1 VICLILDDMT
11 KPGQDRAVA
20 TDPRMRGGR
29 DHLVVCGDDA
39 LTLRMVEELTVRYGE
54 EVTVIMPSARHTHR
68 LMIARL
74 PGVRIIERAGR
85 RGPVMNSGLATGWSW
100 WPPGPGSA
108 GCSRAAAPGDRRQP
122 KMPETGS
129 PQRSLA
135 ELRSGQIFRL
145 VLLSQL

>member
-54 EVTVIMPSARHTHR
+54 EVTVIMPSARHTHG

-74 PGVRIIERAGR
+74 PGVRIIERAEVDDQALIADLRGGGAGR
-85 RGPVMNSGLATGWSW
+85 RPRGRHARRQR
-100 WPPGPGSA
+100 
-108 GCSRAAAPGDRRQP
+108 RAADRAPAQGRHRGEP
-122 KMPETGS
+122 GAAA
-129 PQRSLA
+129 R
-135 ELRSGQIFRL
+135 
-145 VLLSQL
+145 